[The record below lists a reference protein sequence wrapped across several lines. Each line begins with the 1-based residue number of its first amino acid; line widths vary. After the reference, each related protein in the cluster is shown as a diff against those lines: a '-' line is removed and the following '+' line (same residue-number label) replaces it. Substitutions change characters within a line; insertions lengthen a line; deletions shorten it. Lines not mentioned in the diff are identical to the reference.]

1 MTTKHRSNTINMKKQ
16 DLAIAQR
23 KNNQKKT
30 KEARPN
36 GY

>member
-1 MTTKHRSNTINMKKQ
+1 MKKQ
-16 DLAIAQR
+16 DLAIARR